1 MTHCT
6 LLELIVSLTFR
17 HILAL
22 HLTAEADLVPQQDD
36 LEGVGVLGVGLPGD
50 AGGEVHLVQLVAA
63 CNTVI
68 VR

>member
-22 HLTAEADLVPQQDD
+22 HLTAEADLVPEQDD
-36 LEGVGVLGVGLPGD
+36 LEGVGVLCVGLPGD
-50 AGGEVHLVQLVAA
+50 PGGDVQLLHQLVAA
-63 CNTVI
+63 CNSL
-68 VR
+68 